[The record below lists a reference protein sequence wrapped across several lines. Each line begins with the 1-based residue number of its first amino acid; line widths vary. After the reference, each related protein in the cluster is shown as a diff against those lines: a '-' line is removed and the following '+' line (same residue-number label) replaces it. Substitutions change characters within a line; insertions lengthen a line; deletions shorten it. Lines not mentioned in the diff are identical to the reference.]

1 MTGVAIV
8 VAIVSAVIAA
18 TVLWTIARRSAP
30 PTPTAPPVAAFGD
43 PMPVPV
49 VPAEGPTWSAVVD
62 RIPLGVVVMASSG
75 RMLYRNASAKA
86 MAGTHTG
93 LLIDDTV
100 QAALR
105 GALAGERS
113 RELLE
118 LYGPP
123 QAAVV
128 VTAEG
133 LPGGSAV
140 ATIEDVSER
149 RRVDAMRT
157 DFVANISHELK
168 TPVGALAVLAEA
180 LADEDDVDV
189 VRRVSERMVAEAHRV
204 ARTIDDLMEL
214 SRIELGEESVRE
226 AVDVLDITSGAID
239 RSAALAEARQMHI
252 AVLDLP
258 DGVAVVGDRRQLIS
272 ALGNLVEN
280 AVKYSEPGGQV
291 QIRVRVEGRFAEL
304 MVADQG
310 IGIPAADHSRIFERF
325 YRVDKG
331 RGRDTGG
338 TGLGLAIVRHVANNH
353 GGEVL
358 VSSAEGEGSTFVIR
372 LPLAPDGVRGD
383 DSVDDGSG
391 GESGNVPTRQVM
403 E

>member
-1 MTGVAIV
+1 MSWIVLLIV
-8 VAIVSAVIAA
+8 VVGAAAIAA
-18 TVLWTIARRSAP
+18 AVTWLIVRRRRRETAGAAP
-30 PTPTAPPVAAFGD
+30 AETLDGDPTP
-43 PMPVPV
+43 
-49 VPAEGPTWSAVVD
+49 VPAVPATGPTWSAVVD
-62 RIPLGVVVMASSG
+62 RIPLGVVVMGASG
-75 RMLYRNASAKA
+75 PVLYRNANAKA
-86 MAGTHTG
+86 MAGTYTG
-93 LLIDDTV
+93 LLIDDAV

-105 GALAGERS
+105 RALTGERS

-180 LADEDDVDV
+180 LTDEQDADV

-214 SRIELGEESVRE
+214 SRIELGEESVRDT
-226 AVDVLDITSGAID
+226 VDVLDIVSGAID
-239 RSAALAEARQMHI
+239 RSAALAEARGMHI

-258 DGVAVVGDRRQLIS
+258 DRVAVVGDRRQLIS

-280 AVKYSEPGGQV
+280 AVKYSEPEGQV
-291 QIRVRVEGRFAEL
+291 QIRVRVEGNFAEL

-310 IGIPAADHSRIFERF
+310 IGIPACRSRPHLRALLPG
-325 YRVDKG
+325 RQGAQPGHRRHRPRPGHRSPRRHQPRWRGACLVRRG
-331 RGRDTGG
+331 RGLDIRDPPSARPPS
-338 TGLGLAIVRHVANNH
+338 LVATASR
-353 GGEVL
+353 G
-358 VSSAEGEGSTFVIR
+358 IR
-372 LPLAPDGVRGD
+372 DEVRGAAP
-383 DSVDDGSG
+383 
-391 GESGNVPTRQVM
+391 ETK
-403 E
+403 

>member
-1 MTGVAIV
+1 
-8 VAIVSAVIAA
+8 
-18 TVLWTIARRSAP
+18 
-30 PTPTAPPVAAFGD
+30 
-43 PMPVPV
+43 
-49 VPAEGPTWSAVVD
+49 VVD
-62 RIPLGVVVMASSG
+62 RIPFGVVVMIASG
-75 RMLYRNASAKA
+75 QIVYRNASAKA
-86 MAGTHTG
+86 LAGTHTG
-93 LLIDDTV
+93 LLIDEAV

-105 GALAGERS
+105 RAVGGERS
-113 RELLE
+113 RDLLE

-123 QAAVV
+123 QASFV
-128 VTAEG
+128 VTAEP
-133 LPGGSAV
+133 LPGGAAM
-140 ATIEDVSER
+140 ATTEDVSER

-180 LADEDDVDV
+180 LVEENEIDV
-189 VRRVSERMVAEAHRV
+189 VHRVSERMVAEAHRV

-226 AVDVLDITSGAID
+226 TVDVLDIVAGAVD
-239 RSAALAEARQMHI
+239 RSAALAETRQIRI

-258 DGVAVVGDRRQLIS
+258 EGVAVVGNRRQLIS

-280 AVKYSEPGGQV
+280 AVKYSEPSGQV
-291 QIRVRVEGRFAEL
+291 QIRVRVHGAFAEL

-310 IGIPAADHSRIFERF
+310 IGIPASDHDRIFERF

-331 RGRDTGG
+331 RSRDTGG
-338 TGLGLAIVRHVANNH
+338 TGLGLAIVRHVATNH

-372 LPLAPDGVRGD
+372 LPLAAGPA
-383 DSVDDGSG
+383 GSD
-391 GESGNVPTRQVM
+391 EAAEEPAHR
-403 E
+403 

>member
-1 MTGVAIV
+1 
-8 VAIVSAVIAA
+8 
-18 TVLWTIARRSAP
+18 
-30 PTPTAPPVAAFGD
+30 
-43 PMPVPV
+43 
-49 VPAEGPTWSAVVD
+49 
-62 RIPLGVVVMASSG
+62 
-75 RMLYRNASAKA
+75 MLYRNASAKA
-86 MAGTHTG
+86 VAGTHTG
-93 LLIDDTV
+93 LLIDDAV

-105 GALAGERS
+105 EALAGRRS

-180 LADEDDVDV
+180 LADENDLEV
-189 VRRVSERMVAEAHRV
+189 VHRVSDRMVAEAHRV

-214 SRIELGEESVRE
+214 SRIELGEESVRDT
-226 AVDVLDITSGAID
+226 VDVLDIVSGAID
-239 RSAALAEARQMHI
+239 RSAALAETRDMHI

-291 QIRVRVEGRFAEL
+291 QIRVRVEGNVRR
-304 MVADQG
+304 ADGRRPGHRHPRGRPRSHLRALLPGRQG
-310 IGIPAADHSRIFERF
+310 AQPGHRRYRPGLGDRPSRRHQPWRRGA
-325 YRVDKG
+325 RVIG
-331 RGRDTGG
+331 RGR
-338 TGLGLAIVRHVANNH
+338 GLDVRDAPAPCRSRNRGVGSEN
-353 GGEVL
+353 GSGSVPTGEVR
-358 VSSAEGEGSTFVIR
+358 E
-372 LPLAPDGVRGD
+372 
-383 DSVDDGSG
+383 
-391 GESGNVPTRQVM
+391 
-403 E
+403 